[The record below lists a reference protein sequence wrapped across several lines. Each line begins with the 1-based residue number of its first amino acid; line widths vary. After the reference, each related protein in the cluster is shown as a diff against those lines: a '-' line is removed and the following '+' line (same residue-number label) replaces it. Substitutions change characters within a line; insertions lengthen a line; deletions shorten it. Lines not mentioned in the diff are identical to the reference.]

1 MKIDSIQ
8 TSFIDKRDTVLQKI
22 VKLLLWDQL
31 MLMNEIKLP

>member
-8 TSFIDKRDTVLQKI
+8 TSFIDKRDKVLQKI
-22 VKLLLWDQL
+22 VKLLLWVQL